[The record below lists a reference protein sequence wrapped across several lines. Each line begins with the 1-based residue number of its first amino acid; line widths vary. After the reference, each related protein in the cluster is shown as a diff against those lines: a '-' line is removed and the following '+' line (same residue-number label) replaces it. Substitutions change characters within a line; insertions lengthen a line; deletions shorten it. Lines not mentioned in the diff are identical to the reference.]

1 VSKPKSCT
9 AKIQLSFEKKG
20 TGLKKTDI
28 GSVDKVK
35 NRSSPY
41 SIAQS
46 VSVALKPPRTLSS
59 SSEDPSDFDANVRV
73 SSDEKSNVFIEIESD
88 DIPSLRASI
97 NSYLQLA
104 DASCKCITEESADC

>member
-1 VSKPKSCT
+1 MSKPKNCT
-9 AKIQLSFEKKG
+9 AKIRLSFQKKG
-20 TGLKKTDI
+20 IGLKKTDI
-28 GSVDKVK
+28 GSGDNVK
-35 NRSSPY
+35 NRSSSY
-41 SIAQS
+41 RISQS
-46 VSVALKPPRTLSS
+46 VSVALKPLRTLSS
-59 SSEDPSDFDANVRV
+59 SLADPSGFDANVRV

>member
-1 VSKPKSCT
+1 MSKPKNCT
-9 AKIQLSFEKKG
+9 AKIRLSFKKKG

-28 GSVDKVK
+28 GSADKVK

-41 SIAQS
+41 SVAQS
-46 VSVALKPPRTLSS
+46 VSVALKPLRTFSS
-59 SSEDPSDFDANVRV
+59 SSADPSDFDANVRV

>member
-1 VSKPKSCT
+1 MSKPKNCI
-9 AKIQLSFEKKG
+9 AKIRLSFEKKG

-28 GSVDKVK
+28 GSANNVK
-35 NRSSPY
+35 NRSSSY

-46 VSVALKPPRTLSS
+46 VSVALNPPRTFSS
-59 SSEDPSDFDANVRV
+59 SSADSTDFDANVRV
-73 SSDEKSNVFIEIESD
+73 SSDEQSNVFIEIESD

-97 NSYLQLA
+97 NSYLRLA

>member
-9 AKIQLSFEKKG
+9 AKIRLSFEKKE
-20 TGLKKTDI
+20 TDLKKTDI
-28 GSVDKVK
+28 GSADKVR
-35 NRSSPY
+35 NRPSSC
-41 SIAQS
+41 SVAQS
-46 VSVALKPPRTLSS
+46 VSAALKPLGTLSS
-59 SSEDPSDFDANVRV
+59 SAADPSDFDANVRV

>member
-1 VSKPKSCT
+1 VSKPKNCI
-9 AKIQLSFEKKG
+9 AKIRLSFEKKG
-20 TGLKKTDI
+20 TGPKKTDI
-28 GSVDKVK
+28 GSADNVK
-35 NRSSPY
+35 NRSSSY

-46 VSVALKPPRTLSS
+46 VSVALKPMRLSS
-59 SSEDPSDFDANVRV
+59 SSADPLDFDANVRV

-97 NSYLQLA
+97 NSYLRLA